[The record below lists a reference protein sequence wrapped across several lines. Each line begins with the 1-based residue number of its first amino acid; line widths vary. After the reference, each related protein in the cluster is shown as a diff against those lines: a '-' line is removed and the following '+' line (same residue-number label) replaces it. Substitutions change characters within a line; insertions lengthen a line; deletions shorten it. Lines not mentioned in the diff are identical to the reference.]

1 MVTSPNLG
9 PTVVRNMTA
18 ADIEA
23 VIALDARITGR
34 RRERYLKPKLH
45 DALEKAGIRVSLV
58 AEVGGRFVGFLLAKV
73 WYGEFGELEPVAVLD
88 TVGVH
93 PDLRGKGVGTELLD
107 QLRMNLA
114 ALGIRALRT
123 EVAWNDVKLLSFFHH
138 EGFAPAA
145 RLVLETDPD
154 SPAARQRREH
164 RIAEHESKLALGGG

>member
-73 WYGEFGELEPVAVLD
+73 WYGEFGSTEPVAVLD
-88 TVGVH
+88 TIGAH
-93 PDLRGKGVGTELLD
+93 PDYRGRGVGTALFD
-107 QLRMNLA
+107 QLRTNLR
-114 ALGIRALRT
+114 ALGIQRIRT
-123 EVAWNDVKLLSFFHH
+123 EVSWDAQALLSFFHH
-138 EGFAPAA
+138 ERFRPAPRICLEADVDDPV
-145 RLVLETDPD
+145 LVE
-154 SPAARQRREH
+154 REERRAME
-164 RIAEHESKLALGGG
+164 AEEAGLS

>member
-123 EVAWNDVKLLSFFHH
+123 EVAWNDVKLLNFFHH
-138 EGFAPAA
+138 ERFRPAPRICLEADVDDPV
-145 RLVLETDPD
+145 LVE
-154 SPAARQRREH
+154 REERRAME
-164 RIAEHESKLALGGG
+164 AEEAGLS